1 MNLTSSQAFLS
12 LFQLCMTIFG
22 AMAACL
28 GALLYLRKVRLERP
42 AIGKFNGR
50 DVVFL
55 FAFLVL
61 LPGLYLLLPRW
72 ALTSVLALTFAAA
85 MSIGFR
91 PVLPPTTLWLGIGL
105 LIGAD
110 LWLGQR
116 MINNVADWQVVWAE
130 NSVVVLLA
138 AISVANLYVQG
149 GMQLRHVAWFAGG
162 LAVYDSVFTL
172 VWPVSN
178 LLIREFVNHP
188 LFPAMGM
195 RIGFDEAIVG
205 LGDLLVYA
213 GFTIAAVKAYGRP
226 GLRLALILVLVFGAV
241 MPTLSGLL
249 INYVDLRLDV
259 VIPAQTWFG
268 PAAVIGYL
276 WLRRRYG
283 RERTMKEYLSSID
296 VGHQEPTADAVVTN
310 EPSIESAVV
319 SA

>member
-1 MNLTSSQAFLS
+1 MNLSSSQTFLS
-12 LFQLCMTIFG
+12 IFQLCVTIIG

-28 GALLYLRKVRLERP
+28 GALLYLRRVRLERP
-42 AIGKFNGR
+42 AIGRFNGR
-50 DVVFL
+50 DVMTL

-61 LPGLYLLLPRW
+61 LPGFYLLLPQW
-72 ALTSVLALTFAAA
+72 ALTSVLVVTFTAAL
-85 MSIGFR
+85 SIGLR
-91 PVLPPTTLWLGIGL
+91 PVLSPTPLWLGIGV

-110 LWLGQR
+110 LWMGQR
-116 MINNVADWQVVWAE
+116 MINDVGNWQFVWGE
-130 NSVVVLLA
+130 NSIVVLIA

-172 VWPVSN
+172 LFPVSN
-178 LLIREFVNHP
+178 SLIREFVNHP

-213 GFTIAAVKAYGRP
+213 GFTLAAYKAYGRP
-226 GLRLALILVLVFGAV
+226 GLRLALPLVLVFGAV
-241 MPTLSGLL
+241 MPALSGLL

-283 RERTMKEYLSSID
+283 RERTMKEYLTSVDAGRHAPADSAAIPD
-296 VGHQEPTADAVVTN
+296 EPKV
-310 EPSIESAVV
+310 ESKPV